1 LQENVSRQIVAA
13 FDRWRDA
20 NEALAE
26 RMFLSIY
33 GSPTLQVGMGID
45 PKSTKPL
52 RKAGKSVLHKK
63 LVESKIDELRS
74 RFASGGLRACVV
86 RAALYVGMGHGSFD
100 ERSFEFIRRIRLV
113 PDGMPR
119 LTLTEFKA
127 LVREQYFMLLID
139 ETAALAAIP
148 SQLPTSLEERQKAL
162 AVLREILS
170 VRGEI
175 AGEAADRL
183 KRIVQ
188 LFDVKDLP
196 ADVHRIR
203 RRDVATKSERPTVS

>member
-1 LQENVSRQIVAA
+1 
-13 FDRWRDA
+13 
-20 NEALAE
+20 
-26 RMFLSIY
+26 
-33 GSPTLQVGMGID
+33 
-45 PKSTKPL
+45 
-52 RKAGKSVLHKK
+52 
-63 LVESKIDELRS
+63 
-74 RFASGGLRACVV
+74 
-86 RAALYVGMGHGSFD
+86 
-100 ERSFEFIRRIRLV
+100 
-113 PDGMPR
+113 MPR